1 MIKHREVT
9 ENGNISWL
17 KNSFGIVQE
26 LHKIHKGKFDY
37 KQLSEQ
43 YCSAWPQLHFSE
55 TVHSEDIFIGSV
67 NRQIQCQM

>member
-43 YCSAWPQLHFSE
+43 YCSAWPLGN
-55 TVHSEDIFIGSV
+55 SEDIFIGSV
-67 NRQIQCQM
+67 NRQM